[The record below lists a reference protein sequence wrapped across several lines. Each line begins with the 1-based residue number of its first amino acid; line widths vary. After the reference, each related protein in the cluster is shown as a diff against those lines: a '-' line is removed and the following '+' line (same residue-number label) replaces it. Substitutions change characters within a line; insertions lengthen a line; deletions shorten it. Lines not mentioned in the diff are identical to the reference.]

1 VLFAARA
8 ERVKPA
14 HLSARYSPNE
24 YLSIYLS
31 IYLPNEDARGARR
44 KKSESDREL
53 SLLVGMTL
61 TARHVAGGIGL
72 GLATTY
78 AVWLHRRTTR
88 RALVRR
94 ATAEAEAEA
103 NDNEDEDV
111 CAICLSP
118 PELPC
123 VTQCGHRFCTD
134 CFVAWWQRQPGVL
147 GGPHLGEARCP
158 LCTCSVV
165 RLSPDFGAARR
176 GGLSRLRTIVLYN
189 VGATVTR
196 RLRLTRRCLDA
207 VRLVLER
214 TALCAYAVTGVVW
227 EVARNELH
235 SSLVRV
241 PPPRDERVRFFCA
254 WQILAS
260 AFGQHLDLP
269 MLQWVASLVL
279 KLMAMQRDCRHALLV
294 LDEEQLGADTILH
307 LCVTGAWCRLLGL
320 TVRLVHPRLPEGLQP
335 LTPLVLRSL
344 DLLGLL
350 ADIGACVLHVRLE
363 LAGLRGLLA
372 LVRWRRQHGAHLRA
386 LEPFERLEFG
396 VWPLE
401 LTTGRFCRVWQTS
414 PHTAPHDGPYVHVW
428 CTPTEVPWEA
438 CLQLHAVPLRAMR
451 AFYWPRFFVEV
462 IPDWAVA
469 DLWRVPPVV

>member
-1 VLFAARA
+1 
-8 ERVKPA
+8 
-14 HLSARYSPNE
+14 
-24 YLSIYLS
+24 
-31 IYLPNEDARGARR
+31 
-44 KKSESDREL
+44 
-53 SLLVGMTL
+53 MTL

-78 AVWLHRRTTR
+78 AVWLHRRTAR
-88 RALVRR
+88 RALVRH
-94 ATAEAEAEA
+94 AAAEAVEAEAGVTVD
-103 NDNEDEDV
+103 DNEDEDV

-134 CFVAWWQRQPGVL
+134 CFVAWWQRQPGVM

-158 LCTCSVV
+158 LCTSSVV

-214 TALCAYAVTGVVW
+214 AALCAYAITGVAW

-241 PPPRDERVRFFCA
+241 PAPSDERVRFFCA

-294 LDEEQLGADTILH
+294 LDETQLGADTILH

-320 TVRLVHPRLPEGLQP
+320 TVRVVHPRLPEGLQP
-335 LTPLVLRSL
+335 LTPLLLRGL

-350 ADIGACVLHVRLE
+350 ADIGACALHVRLE

-372 LVRWRRQHGAHLRA
+372 LVRWRRQHGARLRA

-414 PHTAPHDGPYVHVW
+414 PHPYLPHTAPHDGPYLH
-428 CTPTEVPWEA
+428 TEVPWEA

-451 AFYWPRFFVEV
+451 VFYGPRFIAEV
-462 IPDWAVA
+462 LPDWAVA

>member
-1 VLFAARA
+1 
-8 ERVKPA
+8 
-14 HLSARYSPNE
+14 
-24 YLSIYLS
+24 
-31 IYLPNEDARGARR
+31 
-44 KKSESDREL
+44 
-53 SLLVGMTL
+53 MTL
-61 TARHVAGGIGL
+61 TARQVAGGIGL

-78 AVWLHRRTTR
+78 AVWLHRRAAR
-88 RALVRR
+88 RVLVRQFQTRFHR
-94 ATAEAEAEA
+94 AGEAEAEAEFA
-103 NDNEDEDV
+103 TNDNEDEDV

-165 RLSPDFGAARR
+165 RLSPDFSAARR

-214 TALCAYAVTGVVW
+214 AALCAYAATGVAW
-227 EVARNELH
+227 EAARVELH
-235 SSLVRV
+235 NSLVRV
-241 PPPRDERVRFFCA
+241 PSPGDERVRFFCA

-294 LDEEQLGADTILH
+294 LDEAHLGADAILH
-307 LCVTGAWCRLLGL
+307 LCVAGAWCRLANL
-320 TVRLVHPRLPEGLQP
+320 TLRLVHPRLPEGLQP
-335 LTPLVLRSL
+335 LTPLVLRGL

-350 ADIGACVLHVRLE
+350 ADIGACALHLRLE
-363 LAGLRGLLA
+363 LAGLRGLLT
-372 LVRWRRQHGAHLRA
+372 LVRWRRQHGARLRA

-414 PHTAPHDGPYVHVW
+414 PLTAPHDGRYPHVW
-428 CTPTEVPWEA
+428 CTPTEVPWET

-451 AFYWPRFFVEV
+451 VFYGPRFIAEV
-462 IPDWAVA
+462 LPDWAVA
-469 DLWRVPPVV
+469 DLWKVPPVV